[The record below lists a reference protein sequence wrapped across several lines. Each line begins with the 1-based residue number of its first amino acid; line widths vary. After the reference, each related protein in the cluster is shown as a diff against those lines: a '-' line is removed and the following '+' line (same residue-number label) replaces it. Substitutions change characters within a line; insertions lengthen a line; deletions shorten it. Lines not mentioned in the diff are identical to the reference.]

1 MTHAIDTHVTN
12 DVAIAA
18 GALLDG
24 DVVAFPTETVW
35 GLGALATD
43 PLAIAKIYAAKGR
56 PNDNPLIVHVASMDA
71 ALALFTRWPSRDHAE
86 TILRSFAPGPI
97 TVIIPRPAH
106 LPAEVSAGLPTV
118 GLRIPSHGVAQALL
132 QAVGLPVAAPSAN
145 ASGRP
150 SPTTRDGV
158 LASLNGKIPLILD
171 GPRGELG
178 LESTV
183 VDCTGATPT
192 LLRAGAVSVESLRRV
207 APTIRLLA
215 DAEAQARSPGTR
227 HRHYAP
233 TCRVHLA
240 TSDTRSLPEDATYET
255 SAYIGLTA
263 PSAVESYRLHR
274 ICNSVEHYAHELFE
288 FMRLAD
294 NAKVELLV
302 CERVPVAGIGRALM
316 DRLHRAA
323 RGGSSPSP

>member
-1 MTHAIDTHVTN
+1 METHVTT
-12 DVAIAA
+12 DVAVAA
-18 GALLDG
+18 GALIDG

-35 GLGALATD
+35 GLGALATN

-56 PNDNPLIVHVASMDA
+56 PSDNPLIVHVADMDA
-71 ALALFTRWPSRDHAE
+71 ALTLFSTWPSRDAAE
-86 TILRSFAPGPI
+86 AILRAFAPGPI
-97 TVIIPRPAH
+97 TVVIPRPAH
-106 LPAEVSAGLPTV
+106 LPAKVSAGLSTV

-132 QAVGLPVAAPSAN
+132 RAVGLPIAAPSAN

-183 VDCTGATPT
+183 VDCTGAVPT
-192 LLRAGAVSVESLRRV
+192 LLRAGAVSVESLRGV
-207 APTIRLLA
+207 APTLELLA
-215 DAEAQARSPGTR
+215 DGEAQARSPGTR

-240 TSDTRSLPEDATYET
+240 TPDTRSLPQGATYET
-255 SAYIGLTA
+255 SAYIGLTP
-263 PSAVESYRLHR
+263 PSAAESYQLHR
-274 ICNSVEHYAHELFE
+274 VCNSVEHYAHELFE

-294 NAKVELLV
+294 DAEVELLV

-323 RGGSSPSP
+323 DVGSSPSP